1 MDFVTSADGTRIA
14 FDEVGKGRPLIL
26 VLGAFNSRVSHA
38 VFAAALAVHFT
49 VYNYDRRG
57 RGASGDTQPWSV
69 DREVE
74 DIAALAEHAGGEPL
88 LFGYSSGAVL
98 ALKAAATVRVGKLAI
113 YDAPLA
119 ETPDVETPRRIDELV
134 EAGRRGD
141 AVALFQKVVGIP
153 EDMTA
158 KFRQL
163 PFWAGLEAAAH
174 TLVYDTTITADATV
188 FSKDVPSITAPALV
202 LAGGAGSPMMP
213 QAGRRIANALPDG
226 RFQELDG
233 QNHDIV
239 PEVMVPVLREFFGA

>member
-1 MDFVTSADGTRIA
+1 MEIVTSADGTRIA
-14 FDEVGKGRPLIL
+14 FDELGEGRPLIV
-26 VLGAFNSRVSHA
+26 VLGAFNSRASHRE
-38 VFAAALAVHFT
+38 FADALAAHFT

-57 RGASGDTQPWSV
+57 RGESGDTQPWSV
-69 DREVE
+69 DREIE

-119 ETPDVETPRRIDELV
+119 ETPDYETPKRIDELV
-134 EAGRRGD
+134 KAGRRGD
-141 AVALFQKVVGIP
+141 AVALFQRVVGIP
-153 EDMTA
+153 EELTA
-158 KFRQL
+158 KFRHM

-188 FSKDVPSITAPALV
+188 LSKDVPSITAPSLV
-202 LAGGAGSPMMP
+202 LAGSAGSPLMP
-213 QAGRRIANALPDG
+213 QAGRRIANTLPGG

-239 PEVMVPVLREFFGA
+239 PGVMVPVLREFFGA